1 MIPPSF
7 AGLRARWKQ
16 SQFALLLTGIL
27 FAMSLAPLVA
37 FYVVSYRTTEKAIL
51 RSASEHSL
59 ETLRNQR
66 AYLALQLSQIE
77 ALAEN
82 LGQMDELS
90 ATLAKLDGVSTL
102 SAFDVLATK
111 ARIGNLLSNY
121 SHLDGLVSIEVFSVN
136 GYHFHVGDTLSEA
149 DERKDLIRELW
160 DRTLRSKARVTW
172 HGVEDNIQLH
182 SNSPKVV
189 AATRLFVNHD
199 PKQNRTVP
207 VGMLL
212 INYSVDYLYDHFN
225 AVNTDRKSYLL
236 VLDNQRRLL
245 FHPDK
250 GRIGTV
256 VSGAFG
262 ALLDG
267 VSGSFTQRIGNQEV
281 LLSYEVIEDKN
292 WIIVSVVPK
301 ESLLASM
308 VNIKRVGTL
317 MLAFTTLAIM
327 LSVRLFTLRVIT
339 PIGAIADGFK
349 RFQLKQIEPGW
360 RMDKPISLKAISDLV
375 SWFNLFLEGAEIR
388 EEADTRLRI
397 AATAFEAQNGM
408 LIMDHEQRV
417 IQANS
422 AYAAITGY
430 TLEEELGKV
439 PHFFHVNPDHAGL
452 VQKLRNAVAQSGS
465 WRGDVSSQR
474 KNGEPFQALLTI
486 TTVKGDNDDITHIV
500 LTLTDITELN
510 DAHFRLK
517 ELNQTLEERTFQ
529 AEQANRAKSE
539 FLANMSHEIR
549 TPMNGVIGMAGL
561 LLDSDLDAEQRRF
574 AEAVRISGES
584 LLALLNDILDFSK
597 IEAGKLSMENMDF
610 DLRPLLDDFVVMQA
624 LRAEE
629 KGLAFTCV
637 ADPDVPDG
645 LRGDPGRLRQILLNL
660 AGNAVKFTRKGQ
672 VVVRVQLVSE
682 DASEATLRF
691 SVKDTG
697 IGIPK
702 ETQEKLFQK
711 FSQAD
716 TSTTRKYGGTG
727 LGLAISKQLAEM
739 MGGQIGVQSQVGEGS
754 EFWFTA
760 RLHKQAHKKPAPQRA
775 AALPA
780 QAVLQ
785 ERRRGAMRIL
795 LAEDN
800 LTNQQVA
807 LGLLKKLG
815 LSADVVDNGAEAFAA
830 LQERAYDLVLMDV
843 QMPVM
848 DGLEATLAIRA
859 PGSAARNPQVP
870 IIAMTA
876 HAMQSDRDKCF
887 EAGMNDYVSKPVSP
901 QALLE
906 ALNRW
911 LPQGAAE
918 VSAAQPAPEPALAGQ
933 PALPT
938 PTQPGAPGLDPAR
951 FHEMGELFGDAFKQ
965 DVLAPFLKA
974 LHVQVDGIRTGLAE
988 GGELAQAQRQAHT
1001 VKGATGNLGF
1011 MTLHELGERIEK
1023 ALKEGD
1029 LARAREGFTALE
1041 PEVGK
1046 VEALINTMV

>member
-1 MIPPSF
+1 MRVRLPEAVRGGDKRSH
-7 AGLRARWKQ
+7 
-16 SQFALLLTGIL
+16 FALLMTGIL

-37 FYVVSYRTTEKAIL
+37 FYFVSYRTTEKAIL
-51 RSASEHSL
+51 QSASQHSL
-59 ETLRNQR
+59 DTLRNQR

-82 LGQMDELS
+82 LGQMDELN
-90 ATLAKLDGVSTL
+90 ATLARLAGAKKL

-121 SHLDGLVSIEVFSVN
+121 THLDGLVSIEVFSVN

-149 DERKDLIRELW
+149 DERKDLIQELW

-172 HGVEDNIQLH
+172 HGVEDNIQVH
-182 SNSPKVV
+182 SGAPKVV
-189 AATRLFVNHD
+189 AATRLFVNHE
-199 PKQNRTVP
+199 PTRNLTVP

-212 INYSVDYLYDHFN
+212 INYSVDCLYDHFN
-225 AVNTDRKSYLL
+225 TVNTDRKSYLL
-236 VLDNQRRLL
+236 VLDHQRRLL
-245 FHPDK
+245 FHPDPR
-250 GRIGTV
+250 RIGTV
-256 VSGAFG
+256 VAAPFA
-262 ALLDG
+262 ALLEG
-267 VSGSFTQRIGNQEV
+267 HSGSFSQRIGDQDV
-281 LLSYEVIEDKN
+281 LLSYETIQDKD

-308 VNIKRVGTL
+308 VTIKRVGSI

-327 LSVRLFTLRVIT
+327 LSVRLFSLRVIA

-349 RFQLKQIEPGW
+349 RFQLKQLEPGW
-360 RMDKPISLKAISDLV
+360 RMPRPSSLAGIADLV
-375 SWFNLFLEGAEIR
+375 SWFNHFLEGAEIR

-408 LIMDHEQRV
+408 LIMDHEHKV
-417 IQANS
+417 LQANS
-422 AYAAITGY
+422 AYTAITGY
-430 TLEEELGKV
+430 TLEEEIGQVAHLFRAHPNPAELVEEIG
-439 PHFFHVNPDHAGL
+439 HVVTAT
-452 VQKLRNAVAQSGS
+452 GS
-465 WRGDVSSQR
+465 WRGDLSSQR
-474 KNGEPFQALLTI
+474 KNGEPFQALVTI
-486 TTVKGDNDDITHIV
+486 TSVKGDNDDITHIV

-517 ELNQTLEERTFQ
+517 EMNQALEERTFQ

-561 LLDSDLDAEQRRF
+561 LLDSDLSPEQRRF

-584 LLALLNDILDFSK
+584 LLALLNDILDLSK
-597 IEAGKLSMENMDF
+597 IEAGKLSMESMDF
-610 DLRPLLDDFVVMQA
+610 DLRALLGDLVVMQR
-624 LRAEE
+624 LRAEA
-629 KGLAFTCV
+629 KGLDFLCA
-637 ADPDVPDG
+637 ADAEVPDG
-645 LRGDPGRLRQILLNL
+645 LRGDPGRLRQVLLNL
-660 AGNAVKFTRKGQ
+660 AGNAVKFTKKGKVAVQ
-672 VVVRVQLVSE
+672 VQLV
-682 DASEATLRF
+682 AQTPSEATLRF

-697 IGIPK
+697 IGISL
-702 ETQEKLFQK
+702 ETQQNLFQK

-727 LGLAISKQLAEM
+727 LGLAISKQLVEM
-739 MGGQIGVQSQVGEGS
+739 MGGAIGVQSQMGEGS

-760 RLHKQAHKKPAPQRA
+760 RFPKQAPRKAAPQA
-775 AALPA
+775 APTLMP
-780 QAVLQ
+780 QPMRP
-785 ERRRGAMRIL
+785 ERRCGATRIL

-815 LSADVVDNGAEAFAA
+815 LAADVVDNGAEAVTA
-830 LQERAYDLVLMDV
+830 LEGLAYDLVLMDV

-848 DGLEATLAIRA
+848 DGLEATRLIRS
-859 PGSAARNPQVP
+859 PHSAVRNHQVP
-870 IIAMTA
+870 IIALTA
-876 HAMQSDRDKCF
+876 HAMRSDRDKCF

-911 LPQGAAE
+911 LPEGAAE
-918 VSAAQPAPEPALAGQ
+918 ASALPGPGPAALAREEG
-933 PALPT
+933 
-938 PTQPGAPGLDPAR
+938 PGLDEAR
-951 FHEMGELFGDAFKQ
+951 FNEMGALFGDAFKLE
-965 DVLAPFLKA
+965 VLTPFLKA
-974 LHVQVDGIRTGLAE
+974 LHAQVDGIRAGLAE
-988 GGELAQAQRQAHT
+988 GGEAGQAQRQAHT

-1011 MTLHELGERIEK
+1011 VALSSLGERIEK

-1029 LARAREGFTALE
+1029 LDGARAGFTALE

-1046 VEALINTMV
+1046 VEAMIHLML